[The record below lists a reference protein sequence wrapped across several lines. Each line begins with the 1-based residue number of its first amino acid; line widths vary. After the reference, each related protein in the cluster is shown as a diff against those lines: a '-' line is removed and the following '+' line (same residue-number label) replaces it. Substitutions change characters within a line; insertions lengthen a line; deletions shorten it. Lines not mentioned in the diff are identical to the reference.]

1 MPIYLHVAF
10 LSRLLL
16 LTGKFLYIVW
26 CSAYSIFNEDFREL
40 PGTLNAD
47 RLDRDIRAGQFWPL
61 RYPATRKSRVCLYMR
76 RTYISVVCSNCMVFL
91 NDLTQRQN
99 FSNQRQSSIELQ
111 VVWSK
116 MGTVN
121 GSSAELDCL
130 TNSWKFPPWKFV
142 WPIDPSETYI
152 DLTVGTDF
160 KDCVYPVRLFIEWS
174 VEFLHI
180 AFT

>member
-1 MPIYLHVAF
+1 MHTQYSMKISGSF
-10 LSRLLL
+10 LARLMQIDSTEISGLASFDL
-16 LTGKFLYIVW
+16 F
-26 CSAYSIFNEDFREL
+26 
-40 PGTLNAD
+40 GTLPPVST
-47 RLDRDIRAGQFWPL
+47 GF
-61 RYPATRKSRVCLYMR
+61 VCNMR